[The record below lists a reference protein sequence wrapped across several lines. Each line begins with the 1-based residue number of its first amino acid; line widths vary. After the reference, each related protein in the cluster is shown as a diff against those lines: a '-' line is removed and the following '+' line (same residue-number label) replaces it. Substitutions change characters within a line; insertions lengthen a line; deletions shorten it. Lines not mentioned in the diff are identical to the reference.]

1 MKHALT
7 PVGTTSV
14 HLAYATCV
22 FLLAGAMTLG
32 LFLLFASALIALP
45 TGSLP

>member
-1 MKHALT
+1 MKNALS
-7 PVGTTSV
+7 PVGMTSA
-14 HLAYATCV
+14 HPAYATCI